1 MFVSKMP
8 TFTIMPW
15 LSFCHSSSWKMH
27 PLNIRKNA
35 ENGLFAAFKF
45 WNMPKTKNR
54 FDELLDE
61 FMFEYKDFDKNP
73 ERTYGVTNFGTTT
86 MMKAIILLQKSILD
100 HSEGTYNKDDF
111 VDNTLPI
118 FTAMSKEER
127 NLTLMME
134 LKTILLKVHILS
146 EFIKSLLQEKLNLES
161 FIVEKEQYRR
171 QNLLLCYRG
180 IQF

>member
-1 MFVSKMP
+1 MY
-8 TFTIMPW
+8 
-15 LSFCHSSSWKMH
+15 
-27 PLNIRKNA
+27 PLGIRKDT

-45 WNMPKTKNR
+45 WNMPKTKNH

-73 ERTYGVTNFGTTT
+73 ERTYGVTNFGTIT

-100 HSEGTYNKDDF
+100 HSEGTYNKDDL

-118 FTAMSKEER
+118 FTALSKEER
-127 NLTLMME
+127 DLTLMME
-134 LKTILLKVHILS
+134 LKKILWEVNIPS
-146 EFIKSLLQEKLNLES
+146 EFIKSLLQEKLNSES

-171 QNLLLCYRG
+171 RLLLCYRG
-180 IQF
+180 IQFLLERKF